1 MTQRKQPYDKD
12 KNRSRSARV
21 FVRLLPEEKQA
32 FEKRC
37 LESGLSQADYFR
49 QKCLNGKPIRKR
61 KNLNVEA
68 LELTRCLAQLG
79 KIGSNLNQ
87 MAKETNMG
95 YLPTNDELDIALVEH
110 RQLMAKIRKALGY
123 DY

>member
-1 MTQRKQPYDKD
+1 MTHRKQPYDKD

-49 QKCLNGKPIRKR
+49 QKCLNNSPLRKR
-61 KNLNVEA
+61 KNLTIDA
-68 LELTRCLAQLG
+68 QELTKCLAQLG
-79 KIGSNLNQ
+79 KIGSNMNQ
-87 MAKETNMG
+87 IAKETNMG

-110 RQLMAKIRKALGY
+110 RQLMVKIRKALGY
-123 DY
+123 DH